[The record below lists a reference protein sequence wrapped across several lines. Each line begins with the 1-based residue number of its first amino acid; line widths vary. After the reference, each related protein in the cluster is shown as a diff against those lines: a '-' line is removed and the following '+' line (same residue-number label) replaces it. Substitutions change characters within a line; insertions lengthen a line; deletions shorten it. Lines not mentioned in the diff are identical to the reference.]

1 MQLGTFRMEYW
12 PKSFIDRS
20 KSIFLEGRAPVQSL
34 EQEDR
39 HATLTE
45 QGLLLKYPGVRVD
58 SATANFGFDM
68 IVIPNKRFGFG
79 VWLPLDEDV
88 QDISSPYAVVLLLYF
103 HDIRIEL
110 FHYL

>member
-1 MQLGTFRMEYW
+1 M
-12 PKSFIDRS
+12 S
-20 KSIFLEGRAPVQSL
+20 
-34 EQEDR
+34 
-39 HATLTE
+39 
-45 QGLLLKYPGVRVD
+45 LLKYMVITWETIFKYKLKCFPEER
-58 SATANFGFDM
+58 FGSCFACSSVAHRTHM
-68 IVIPNKRFGFG
+68 SLTSLFIPNKRFGFG